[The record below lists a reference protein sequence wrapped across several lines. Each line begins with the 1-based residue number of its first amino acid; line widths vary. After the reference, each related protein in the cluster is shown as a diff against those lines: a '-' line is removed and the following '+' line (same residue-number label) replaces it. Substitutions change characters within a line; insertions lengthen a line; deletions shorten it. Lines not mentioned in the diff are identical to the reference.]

1 MKKKRKI
8 LGMVI
13 YPKAIAVSQLECSGD
28 SMRICGCAQYPLP
41 EGITFENLATTGNDF
56 KTFLRANHFNAPK
69 AVVGIPAKQIMTTV
83 VKISDINDNDL
94 RYGAI
99 QLSLERQLN
108 IDISE
113 LAFDY
118 YGDPTAQDNRVL
130 VTAILKKTMTQI
142 QQLLNSAK
150 ITPVQ
155 ITNTSLGLDF
165 QTGNGINCHLIE
177 YPESFELCLFD
188 QNRLSDIRYMSKEP
202 GRPLDG
208 QTAQKIT
215 QMMNRTFWATSM
227 QTGPV
232 QYSLW
237 THDRSGRSADKES
250 PALLG
255 SLHHRHLQ
263 YTLDT
268 PLCSYAAELASQFIT
283 KGSLAVN
290 YLSGHHARG
299 WRQVLDFEWSKKA
312 MWGLAAGGV
321 LIAVFLLSWQYDRS
335 KIVTLQRQLDSM
347 EQDVIAAREMI
358 DHVSRARPWLQTE
371 PDYLELLRE
380 LTLSFPENSDIW
392 LTSLA
397 MDESSNQV
405 LTGRSTHEEAVLDL
419 VESLQSNPRFEAVKI
434 LYIRKTGKETET
446 MTFAINLRCQEGT

>member
-1 MKKKRKI
+1 MKKIQKI
-8 LGMVI
+8 LGIVI
-13 YPKAIAVSQLECSGD
+13 YPKAIAVSQLERSGD
-28 SMRICGCAQYPLP
+28 STLVCGCAQYPLP

-56 KTFLRANHFNAPK
+56 KAFLKANHFNAQK

-83 VKISDINDNDL
+83 VKISDVNNNDL
-94 RYGAI
+94 RHGEI

-118 YGDPTAQDNRVL
+118 YSEPTAQDNRVL
-130 VTAILKKTMTQI
+130 VAAILKKTITQI
-142 QQLLNSAK
+142 QQLLSSAK

-165 QTGNGINCHLIE
+165 QTGNGIHCHLIE

-188 QNRLSDIRYMSKEP
+188 QNRLSDVQYISKESCTT
-202 GRPLDG
+202 LDA

-215 QMMNRTFWATSM
+215 RMVNRMSWTTSM
-227 QTGPV
+227 QTGAV
-232 QYSLW
+232 QYCFW
-237 THDRSGRSADKES
+237 THDRSGRSADKNS

-255 SLHHRHLQ
+255 SLHHRYLQ

-268 PLCSYAAELASQFIT
+268 PLCSYAAELASQFIA

-290 YLSGHHARG
+290 YLDVHHEWG
-299 WRQVLDFEWSKKA
+299 WRQMLDFEWFKKA
-312 MWGLAAGGV
+312 KWGLVAGLV
-321 LIAVFLLSWQYDRS
+321 LIAVFLLGWQYDRS
-335 KIVTLQRQLDSM
+335 KIVTLQRKLDSM

-358 DHVSRARPWLQTE
+358 DHVSQARPWLQTD

-419 VESLQSNPRFEAVKI
+419 VESLQSNLRFEAVKI
-434 LYIRKTGKETET
+434 LYIRKTGKETEM